1 MQSTDRL
8 FIIGIGGRPLDRR
21 AHQALLAAEVVVA
34 PGRLYEVFT
43 TYAEFAE
50 AREKIRR
57 TDTVEATLGVV
68 REALAEGR
76 GPVVLLASGDP
87 LFFGIG
93 RRILKEFGREEVEII
108 PDVSSIQLAF
118 ARIREPWEGALLIS
132 LHAGPG
138 PRAQRRLPYGLP
150 DVAALVAAHETLAV
164 LTDREHNPGAIAAA
178 LASPGGP
185 RTSPL
190 LHVCERLGYDDER
203 VTTGRPDEIAA
214 MSFEEPNVVII
225 KRQEEPPQ
233 ADAPP
238 LPPRFGLREE
248 EIGHSG
254 GLITKDEVRAVV
266 LHSLRLPASGVFWDI
281 GAGSGALSLE
291 AARLC
296 PGLAVY
302 AVEKAGEQCAWIRRN
317 ASAFGLGTI
326 TAVPGE
332 APSALHGLPAPC
344 RIFIG
349 GSGGRLREVLDFVK
363 EATEAGIVVVNA
375 ATLETLD
382 EALRGLER
390 AGYPT
395 RVSEVWVAR
404 SKVLG
409 GRRSMAALNPVF
421 IVSGERR

>member
-1 MQSTDRL
+1 LQSTDRL
-8 FIIGIGGRPLDRR
+8 SIIGIGGRPLGAR
-21 AHQALLAAEVVVA
+21 AHRALLGAGVVVA
-34 PGRLYEVFT
+34 TSRLYDVFAA
-43 TYAEFAE
+43 YAEFAE
-50 AREKIRR
+50 TREKIRR
-57 TDTVEATLGVV
+57 ADSVEATLGAV

-93 RRILKEFGREEVEII
+93 RRILKEFGREGLEII

-118 ARIREPWEGALLIS
+118 ARVKEPWDGALLIS
-132 LHAGPG
+132 LHAGQD
-138 PRAQRRLPYGLP
+138 PRAQRRLPYGLA
-150 DVAALVAAHETLAV
+150 DVAALAAAHETLAV
-164 LTDREHNPGAIAAA
+164 LTDKEHNPAAIAAA
-178 LASPGGP
+178 LASAGAA
-185 RTSPL
+185 RTSAL
-190 LHVCERLGYDDER
+190 LYVCERLGYDDER
-203 VTTGRPDEIAA
+203 VTAGRPDEIAA
-214 MSFEEPNVVII
+214 MSFAEPNVVII
-225 KRQEEPPQ
+225 KRQGDAPQ
-233 ADAPP
+233 GDAPP
-238 LPPRFGLREE
+238 LPPRLGLREE

-254 GLITKDEVRAVV
+254 GLITKDEIRAVV

-302 AVEKAGEQCAWIRRN
+302 AVEKAEEQLEWIQRN
-317 ASAFGLGTI
+317 ASAFGLAAI
-326 TAVPGE
+326 RVVRGE
-332 APSALHGLPAPC
+332 APTALAGLPPPC

-349 GSGGRLREVLDFVK
+349 GSGGRLREILDFVR

-382 EALRGLER
+382 EALRGLEG
-390 AGYPT
+390 AGYAV

-409 GRRSMAALNPVF
+409 ERRAMAGLNPVF
-421 IVSGERR
+421 IVIGERR